1 MRRSPPIIGVIGAG
15 QCDSALCQ
23 LAFDV
28 GREIARRGAI
38 LVCGGLG
45 GVMEAAARGAATE
58 GGLTLGIL
66 PGPSTQDA
74 NVYIRVPVATDMG
87 QARNVIIVHTAD
99 ALIAVAGGAGTLS
112 EIGHAL
118 KVGKPVI
125 GLHTIPN
132 LNGVQ
137 YVKTAPEAV
146 ARAFSCIHPT
156 TLTTPSG
163 HSSAPSPGNGRS

>member
-1 MRRSPPIIGVIGAG
+1 VRRTPPIIGVIGAG
-15 QCDSALCQ
+15 QCDGVLYQ
-23 LAFDV
+23 LALDV
-28 GREIARRGAI
+28 GREIARRGAV

-45 GVMEAAARGAATE
+45 GVMEAAARGAAAE

-74 NVYIRVPVATDMG
+74 NPYIRVPVATDMG

-99 ALIAVAGGAGTLS
+99 ALIAVSGGAGTLS

-125 GLHTIPN
+125 GLQTIRN
-132 LNGVQ
+132 LNGVY

-146 ARAFSCIHPT
+146 ERAFAHIHSPS
-156 TLTTPSG
+156 LTIPPAR
-163 HSSAPSPGNGRS
+163 SSTPSPGNGRS